1 MGRKAARFKYV
12 GTESKYM
19 KTGAY
24 YTYVDI
30 QNINGMLMTSIRSRM
45 SVSYQ
50 DGERVITDEVLKTKC
65 DSPFIRLDGKPM
77 EQSIKRNFEDRCE
90 TDAEKMMNKYLR
102 MAL

>member
-19 KTGAY
+19 KKGCY
-24 YTYVDI
+24 YTYQDI

-45 SVSYQ
+45 SASYQ

-65 DSPFIRLDGKPM
+65 DSPFIRLDGRPV
-77 EQSIKRNFEDRCE
+77 EQAVKQVYEDRCE